1 MRAIEHRL
9 VKLEHAIGVSRVV
22 LRVFGTR
29 AEADADTEPPPPGT
43 TVVRIVTGVRRS
55 PDARYCP
62 AGRYRAKNGW
72 WQIDWRRAS
81 RAYSFA
87 LRSRGGTLCSTHHLT
102 NGQRVRW
109 SGYCE
114 HWLIASDAN
123 HNGVTT

>member
-55 PDARYCP
+55 PDASTARLDDIEQKM
-62 AGRYRAKNGW
+62 AGGK
-72 WQIDWRRAS
+72 
-81 RAYSFA
+81 
-87 LRSRGGTLCSTHHLT
+87 
-102 NGQRVRW
+102 
-109 SGYCE
+109 
-114 HWLIASDAN
+114 
-123 HNGVTT
+123 